1 MTLEHEIACINVT
14 PLGDPSTPSPICAIG
29 MWTDISI
36 RIMRLPS
43 LELIT
48 KEKLGGGT
56 SYTHTRTITKLT
68 TPH

>member
-36 RIMRLPS
+36 RIMRLPT

-56 SYTHTRTITKLT
+56 LFRSMHTISKLT
-68 TPH
+68 TLH